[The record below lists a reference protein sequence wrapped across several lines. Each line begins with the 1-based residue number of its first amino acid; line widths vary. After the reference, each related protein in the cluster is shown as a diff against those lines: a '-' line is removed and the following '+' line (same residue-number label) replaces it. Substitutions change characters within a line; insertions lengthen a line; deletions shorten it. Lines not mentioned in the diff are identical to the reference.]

1 MIVCRKKLGVQE
13 WVYVK
18 IKEMDKQANLEKE
31 FFLYGLQ
38 RKSEKKRAFLQIG
51 GGGFRYGMMG
61 FSITHY

>member
-1 MIVCRKKLGVQE
+1 MQKNLGAQE

-38 RKSEKKRAFLQIG
+38 RKE
-51 GGGFRYGMMG
+51 
-61 FSITHY
+61 